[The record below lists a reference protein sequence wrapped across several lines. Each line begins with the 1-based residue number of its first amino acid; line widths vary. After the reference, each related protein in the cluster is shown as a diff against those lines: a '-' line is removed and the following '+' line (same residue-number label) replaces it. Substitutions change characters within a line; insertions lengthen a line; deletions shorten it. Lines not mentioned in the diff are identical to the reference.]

1 MESEWTR
8 NDNIKHTKT
17 QSRIHSNKTPENTTF
32 KLEIDEMEK
41 KIIFPKKN
49 RRFFKLHSMIVIWN
63 NYHMRH
69 FSTNYIQNLI
79 FLNEKKCV
87 NWNRCNENSI
97 TLSHI
102 VQATLTIWVTVW
114 ITQFEIFRMMH
125 MWRLSNAMHIQMIC
139 SI

>member
-1 MESEWTR
+1 MKSEWTR

-41 KIIFPKKN
+41 KCFPKK
-49 RRFFKLHSMIVIWN
+49 IDD
-63 NYHMRH
+63 
-69 FSTNYIQNLI
+69 
-79 FLNEKKCV
+79 FLNCIRWSLFEIIITCGIFQLIIFKTWFFLMKKKCV
-87 NWNRCNENSI
+87 NWNISNENLI

-125 MWRLSNAMHIQMIC
+125 MWRLSNAMHIQMIY